1 MKVRLKTA
9 CLLGSIILFCLLLGA
24 CRLADATDSVGV
36 VGYNHTGT
44 TIVQFLV
51 SGGGGGSF
59 IYAHQGGG
67 AACCVSI
74 PKKWNSGLTVEV
86 EWTADLKSF
95 KRESVS
101 VPQYDARAGQMAVHF
116 LRNGDV
122 RVFVT
127 SLGLGH
133 PDYPLKG
140 PEASLKDPGSFDFNG
155 EPERRND
162 EP

>member
-1 MKVRLKTA
+1 MLG
-9 CLLGSIILFCLLLGA
+9 LLVLFGLLLSA
-24 CRLADATDSVGV
+24 SRAADATDSIGA

-44 TIVQFLV
+44 TIAQFLV
-51 SGGGGGSF
+51 SGAGGGSF
-59 IYAHQGGG
+59 IHAHQRGGT
-67 AACCVSI
+67 ACCVSI
-74 PKKWNSGLTVEV
+74 PKKWHSGLTVEV

-95 KRESVS
+95 RRKSVS
-101 VPQYDARAGQMAVHF
+101 VPQYDDRAGQMAVHF

-140 PEASLKDPGSFDFNG
+140 LEASLKDPGSFDFNG
-155 EPERRND
+155 EPERRSD